1 MLKGWNLLISWSSFC
16 GVSLSERC
24 CAQSYRVVNCVQI
37 FLLFTRQCTSTNLSW
52 WFLSLTSQ
60 WLGILFLNTEGGWKM
75 LELLNVCLLYQFQN
89 GLFFWFPWWQLTL
102 LQGIVPV
109 SIWTEFSGV
118 IFHTK
123 NVLYNFLKK
132 IKKEEKRQ
140 SLA

>member
-1 MLKGWNLLISWSSFC
+1 MESAPSSWSSFC
-16 GVSLSERC
+16 DVSLSERWGVL
-24 CAQSYRVVNCVQI
+24 QSYRVVNCVQI
-37 FLLFTRQCTSTNLSW
+37 FLLLTRQCSSTNLSW

-109 SIWTEFSGV
+109 SIWAEFSGV
-118 IFHTK
+118 IFQTK
-123 NVLYNFLKK
+123 NVLYNFFKEKK
-132 IKKEEKRQ
+132 KGVV
-140 SLA
+140 